1 MVNMPLTCTVVAAEM
16 EFVHVFTRP
25 GVPFA
30 KLGLVAA
37 VLVVA
42 LLILTALQHR
52 RHAGATEQ
60 RMCRS
65 CALPHPPF
73 ARFCR
78 RCGRG
83 LGEEKRG

>member
-1 MVNMPLTCTVVAAEM
+1 MVMMPPIYTITAAEV
-16 EFVHVFTRP
+16 EFIHVFTHP

-30 KLGLVAA
+30 KLGVVAA

-52 RHAGATEQ
+52 RHAGSTEQ

-78 RCGRG
+78 RCGRALAG
-83 LGEEKRG
+83 KDN